1 MIPGVGAIGRQVC
14 SRVDMLVAIVSKL
27 LGMGG
32 LDKIG
37 VVGWY
42 YLGGI
47 WFHGEGLDRDKYH
60 LLE

>member
-1 MIPGVGAIGRQVC
+1 MLAAI
-14 SRVDMLVAIVSKL
+14 ASKL

-32 LDKIG
+32 LDESG

-47 WFHGEGLDRDKYH
+47 RFHGEGLDQDKYH
-60 LLE
+60 LLK